1 LTPTDQKRVTKLL
14 KRGLNHYGLGELD
27 EAIACWEEARA
38 IDPDNQAVRDYLEA
52 AYEENDSTPRSSPIP
67 RGKPSADPARASEA
81 SLPPLDGAGD
91 DENDDTR
98 VRGALT
104 AFRDGRFKEAYEA
117 LDSISRAEPDRL
129 EVLGYME
136 LVRKKL
142 MQEWA
147 YEIGDRGRVPQL
159 VPSPPEMMKLDLKP
173 DEAFLLSQVDGI
185 VNVDDLISLSNADR
199 FRALEILARCFR
211 ENILA

>member
-1 LTPTDQKRVTKLL
+1 LNPANEKKITKLL

-27 EAIACWEEARA
+27 DAIACWEEARA
-38 IDPDNQAVRDYLEA
+38 IDPDNQAVRDYLET
-52 AYEENDSTPRSSPIP
+52 AYEENDATPRSV
-67 RGKPSADPARASEA
+67 PAPPPKGPDEDTATQDA
-81 SLPPLDGAGD
+81 SLPSLDEGTD
-91 DENDDTR
+91 DESDDTR
-98 VRGALT
+98 VRGALK
-104 AFRDGRFKEAYEA
+104 AFRDGRLMEAYEA
-117 LDSISRAEPDRL
+117 LDSISQIEPDRL

-147 YEIGDRGRVPQL
+147 YEIGDRGRVPRL
-159 VPSPPEMMKLDLKP
+159 VPSPQEMMKLDLKP
-173 DEAFLLSQVDGI
+173 DEGFLISQVDGI

-211 ENILA
+211 EGILA